1 VDRGTRR
8 PDIEPR
14 NHSFGVP
21 TPSHEAE
28 GHITG
33 GVMRES
39 TVDPARSE
47 NPCMRGIF
55 MRENREVPLLARWVD
70 HRVDRSGKAEV
81 VRLR

>member
-1 VDRGTRR
+1 MDRGTRR

-28 GHITG
+28 GHTVG
-33 GVMRES
+33 GVIRES
-39 TVDPARSE
+39 SADPARSE

-55 MRENREVPLLARWVD
+55 MRENREVPCSPAWVD
-70 HRVDRSGKAEV
+70 HRVGRSGKAEV